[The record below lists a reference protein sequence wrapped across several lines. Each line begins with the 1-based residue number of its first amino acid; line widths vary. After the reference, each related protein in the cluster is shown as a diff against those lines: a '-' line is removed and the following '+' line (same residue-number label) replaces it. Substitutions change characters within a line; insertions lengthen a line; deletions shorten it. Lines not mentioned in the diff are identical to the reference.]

1 MTNHWAESRLK
12 ALETTYKRNSSSKD
26 VLGEALEL
34 CHEYGLDYPDW
45 VTDEVSRL
53 PKSDV
58 FDPFN
63 NHSQRLEKAYNAG
76 NLGAIKDMVYWC
88 NRYQQPLP
96 KWAIPVL
103 FETIDSVSMD
113 NQPALKSW
121 RKWFKEYRQNM
132 IDYGVYE
139 LVLEARE
146 HGSTW
151 SDAYAI
157 AAAIDSN
164 KTEEDGGSKSNT
176 IEKTYKRVNE
186 RKAANPMQYLILQT
200 FLPISKTT
208 PTNRN
213 IWDFIEKTIKSG
225 KPKVLKKSIR

>member
-1 MTNHWAESRLK
+1 MTDYLAESRLK
-12 ALETTYKRNSSSKD
+12 ALETTYKKNSSSRD
-26 VLGEALEL
+26 ILGEAFEL
-34 CHEYGLDYPDW
+34 CRKYKLDYPDW
-45 VTDEVSRL
+45 VTDGVSRL
-53 PKSDV
+53 LLKPDV
-58 FDPFN
+58 LNAFN
-63 NHSQRLEKAYNAG
+63 RHNQRLEKAYNAG
-76 NLGAIKDMVYWC
+76 NLGAIEDMVYWC
-88 NRYQQPLP
+88 NKYQQPLP

-103 FETIDSVSMD
+103 FETINSLSMD
-113 NQPALKSW
+113 NKPALKAW

-151 SDAYAI
+151 SDSYAI

-176 IEKTYKRVNE
+176 VEKTYKRVKE
-186 RKAANPMQYLILQT
+186 RMAANPMQYCILQT

-213 IWDFIEKTIKSG
+213 IWDFIKKTIKSG
-225 KPKVLKKSIR
+225 KPKALKNQ